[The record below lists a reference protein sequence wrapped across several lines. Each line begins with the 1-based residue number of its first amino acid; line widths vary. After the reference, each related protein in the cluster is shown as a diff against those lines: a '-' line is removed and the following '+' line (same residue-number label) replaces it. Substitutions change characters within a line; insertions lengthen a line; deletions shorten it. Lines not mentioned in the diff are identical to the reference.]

1 MASRGL
7 SVMADPVF
15 AANQNNPPHTIV
27 TSIHRQQLSAS
38 GFDEQSSTAHQT
50 GCRNKKHDQCSSND
64 RALDDCWTTWCSL
77 NSTSVDDHCLY
88 LLYPSASCRDNSK
101 LFRQPA
107 EVFRFR
113 QHSRN
118 LPLQAARNQS
128 SLITQNNPPH
138 LILTSVIRICFC
150 QRVSCAAKSCPGNWL
165 APSEWRKT

>member
-1 MASRGL
+1 MKIQ
-7 SVMADPVF
+7 ADSAGWSFPGYYYQ
-15 AANQNNPPHTIV
+15 AAFFVSGSPA
-27 TSIHRQQLSAS
+27 QQ
-38 GFDEQSSTAHQT
+38 TAAQET
-50 GCRNKKHDQCSSND
+50 GWRNKKHDQCSSND

-77 NSTSVDDHCLY
+77 NSTSVDDRCLY

-107 EVFRFR
+107 EVFQFR